1 MQDDD
6 EVPGGRSMDEDYILK
21 QAFSALVPAF
31 DPRPGRTNVP
41 QIQDFHVPAPGSED
55 TASSS
60 NQVPGGVTSSAAVKL
75 ALSIRVRP
83 NFMCVDEEDELR
95 LSKSCHVSNLD

>member
-1 MQDDD
+1 
-6 EVPGGRSMDEDYILK
+6 MDEDYILK

-55 TASSS
+55 TPNTS
-60 NQVPGGVTSSAAVKL
+60 NQVPSVTTSTTVKL
-75 ALSIRVRP
+75 ALSIRVSE
-83 NFMCVDEEDELR
+83 CEAVVCD
-95 LSKSCHVSNLD
+95 